1 MSVKIGLGDVLGAGH
16 LRCWVSKQATSF
28 IPEMMDIYTGWIL
41 LGYDNTSS
49 VLVRD
54 SFDSF
59 VPLGP
64 EKGGKIPV
72 QQYPLGATAIVSASI
87 SSYGRGPDTVAVD
100 SGRVGVKHFKA
111 LDSASALPATPLGS
125 GGADLLV
132 LTVDFAISEGFFNRI
147 AYQITVLAPVPSHV
161 DPTQA
166 VLDYDLNVLQL
177 ADGDQPL

>member
-1 MSVKIGLGDVLGAGH
+1 MYLFH
-16 LRCWVSKQATSF
+16 H
-28 IPEMMDIYTGWIL
+28 GWIL

-49 VLVRD
+49 DTLVQD
-54 SFDSF
+54 SFDSL
-59 VPLGP
+59 VPLGGA
-64 EKGGKIPV
+64 KGGTIPV

-132 LTVDFAISEGFFNRI
+132 LTVDFAISTGVFNRV

-166 VLDYDLNVLQL
+166 VLDYDMNVLQL
-177 ADGDQPL
+177 AGQDEPPL